1 MNHLDELLSSR
12 LLIEETSR
20 INKKVD
26 VIIKNSSNLT
36 LALDGWTSPTG
47 ASIYNYIILTP
58 DREQYLYALH
68 DYSSDHHTGEFLA
81 NGIADVIEKIGP
93 KKITALVTDNAAN
106 CVKAREIISSQYP
119 NIINIRCIA
128 HFVNLITKDI
138 MGHDFAKQTI
148 KSCNQIAS
156 FFKKSH
162 TGGRLLA
169 DAAFTLKIKG
179 GSLKS
184 YCETRWTSMYET
196 TNSVSRLQAALETVL
211 LNNPNDITSK
221 AVKKYIRSLE
231 FFGNVN
237 KLTEVLKPIK
247 TAITLLES
255 ANTNLSDCFIQLIL
269 LANAIKKL
277 PSQKMMEFHQHCIKA
292 FNKRWAN
299 FDPKLYILAYF
310 LHPGYRATGL
320 KIEYWKII
328 TTTAAQIW
336 QNNGG
341 DKRSCDRL
349 LAQMR
354 NYELRREPYDQ
365 EFDRQLET
373 PMSWLYGKR
382 RQRLG
387 LSRVEAM
394 AKIRSFYI
402 SNIRAELV
410 YASQKYT
417 VDELHEMVND
427 SVFLQ
432 FENVDESET
441 ASEPLEIPNHE
452 VQVLI
457 IEKFID
463 LKKTVRELDDEN
475 SDTSASDSE
484 IDSSSVDDNY
494 SEDDS
499 DNENDNLE
507 VETDGYNIEELTNK
521 YLLDNEDTL

>member
-1 MNHLDELLSSR
+1 MSNEKKRNLGGRPQSEVWKHFEKTPLKSAGHFSAKCTYCTKYWPRGTPNELEAHLANDCKDVSEYIRSFYLGVVSARNFGNENASLSNSNKKRKTQNLDQREITEWCEPTTLPSSKIASITRALLRAFVCCGIPFSVIQNPFFIEFLNEIRPGYEPPTDELLSGR
-12 LLIEETSR
+12 LLSEETSR

-36 LALDGWTSPTG
+36 L
-47 ASIYNYIILTP
+47 
-58 DREQYLYALH
+58 
-68 DYSSDHHTGEFLA
+68 
-81 NGIADVIEKIGP
+81 
-93 KKITALVTDNAAN
+93 
-106 CVKAREIISSQYP
+106 
-119 NIINIRCIA
+119 
-128 HFVNLITKDI
+128 DI

-169 DAAFTLKIKG
+169 DAASTLKIKG

-373 PMSWLYGKR
+373 PMSWW
-382 RQRLG
+382 
-387 LSRVEAM
+387 LSI
-394 AKIRSFYI
+394 KD
-402 SNIRAELV
+402 
-410 YASQKYT
+410 KY
-417 VDELHEMVND
+417 DHL
-427 SVFLQ
+427 L
-432 FENVDESET
+432 
-441 ASEPLEIPNHE
+441 
-452 VQVLI
+452 
-457 IEKFID
+457 
-463 LKKTVRELDDEN
+463 RELDDEN